1 MVTSESTRR
10 SDPDYAFDFCGGQ
23 LAIDFTNTVGS
34 RGGAPEEHLRTFGDL
49 VAWAEARGILP
60 RAGAA
65 RLRREAAERP
75 TAARAALGRALELRE
90 ALYRVIEAAAATG
103 RPAPA
108 DLAIVNAQVRET
120 FSRMRLSGR
129 RARSVS
135 ENCEYAPANED
146 SRTDRPSSR
155 GGSRRSFVTRLE
167 LTTEDAGTEYVADP
181 ILTPVVRAA
190 VELLT
195 SADIARVRTCADGA
209 CAWLFLDTTRSRT
222 RRWCDMK
229 SCGNRSKVR
238 RFRGAR

>member
-1 MVTSESTRR
+1 MVTSESTLR
-10 SDPDYAFDFCGGQ
+10 SEPDYTFDFCGGQ

-65 RLRREAAERP
+65 RLRRAAAGRP
-75 TAARAALGRALELRE
+75 AAACAALGRALELRE

-129 RARSVS
+129 RTRSVS
-135 ENCEYAPANED
+135 ENCEHAP
-146 SRTDRPSSR
+146 
-155 GGSRRSFVTRLE
+155 RLE

-195 SADIARVRTCADGA
+195 SADIARVRTCADLS

>member
-1 MVTSESTRR
+1 MVTSESTLR
-10 SDPDYAFDFCGGQ
+10 SEPDYTFDFCGGQ

-65 RLRREAAERP
+65 RLRREAAGRP
-75 TAARAALGRALELRE
+75 AAARAALGRALELRE
-90 ALYRVIEAAAATG
+90 ALYRVIEAAAATR

-129 RARSVS
+129 RS
-135 ENCEYAPANED
+135 
-146 SRTDRPSSR
+146 
-155 GGSRRSFVTRLE
+155 RLE
-167 LTTEDAGTEYVADP
+167 LTTEDAGTGSMADP
-181 ILTPVVRAA
+181 MLTPVVRAA

-195 SADIARVRTCADGA
+195 SEDIARVRTCADES

-222 RRWCDMK
+222 RRWCDM
-229 SCGNRSKVR
+229 
-238 RFRGAR
+238 

>member
-1 MVTSESTRR
+1 MVTAGSTLRSE
-10 SDPDYAFDFCGGQ
+10 PDYRFDFCGGQ

-49 VAWAEARGILP
+49 VAWAEARGVLP
-60 RAGAA
+60 RAGATH
-65 RLRREAAERP
+65 LRREAAERP

-129 RARSVS
+129 RTRSVS
-135 ENCEYAPANED
+135 ENCEHAPANED
-146 SRTDRPSSR
+146 SRTARPSSR

-195 SADIARVRTCADGA
+195 SADITRVRTCADGA

-238 RFRGAR
+238 RFRAQ

>member
-1 MVTSESTRR
+1 MVTAGSPVRSEPEYR
-10 SDPDYAFDFCGGQ
+10 FDFCGGQ

-49 VAWAEARGILP
+49 AAWAEARGILP
-60 RAGAA
+60 RARAT
-65 RLRREAAERP
+65 RLRRAAAARP
-75 TAARAALGRALELRE
+75 AAARAALGRALELRE
-90 ALYRVIEAAAATG
+90 ALYRVIEAAAAAR

-108 DLAIVNAQVRET
+108 DLAIVNAQVRAT
-120 FSRMRLSGR
+120 FSRIQL
-129 RARSVS
+129 
-135 ENCEYAPANED
+135 
-146 SRTDRPSSR
+146 
-155 GGSRRSFVTRLE
+155 GSRRSGSVSETLEHAPGLE
-167 LTTEDAGTEYVADP
+167 LTTEDAGTGSVADP

-195 SADIARVRTCADGA
+195 SADIARVRTCADQS

-238 RFRGAR
+238 RFRGGQ

>member
-1 MVTSESTRR
+1 MVTSESTLR
-10 SDPDYAFDFCGGQ
+10 SEPDYTFDFCGGQ
-23 LAIDFTNTVGS
+23 LAIDFTNTVRS

-65 RLRREAAERP
+65 RLRREAAGRP
-75 TAARAALGRALELRE
+75 AAARAALGRALELRE

-129 RARSVS
+129 RTRSVS
-135 ENCEYAPANED
+135 ENCEHAP
-146 SRTDRPSSR
+146 
-155 GGSRRSFVTRLE
+155 RLE

-181 ILTPVVRAA
+181 ILTPVRSEERRVGKSVRCCVDLGGRRIIKKKKGVEEGEAVLI
-190 VELLT
+190 VELELV
-195 SADIARVRTCADGA
+195 DPVD
-209 CAWLFLDTTRSRT
+209 LVF
-222 RRWCDMK
+222 
-229 SCGNRSKVR
+229 
-238 RFRGAR
+238 

>member
-1 MVTSESTRR
+1 MVTAGSTLRSE
-10 SDPDYAFDFCGGQ
+10 PEYPFDFCGGQ

-49 VAWAEARGILP
+49 AAWAEARGILP
-60 RAGAA
+60 RARAT
-65 RLRREAAERP
+65 RLRREAAGRP
-75 TAARAALGRALELRE
+75 AAARAALGRALELRE
-90 ALYRVIEAAAATG
+90 ALYRVIEAAAATR

-108 DLAIVNAQVRET
+108 DLAIVNAQVRAT
-120 FSRMRLSGR
+120 FSRIQL
-129 RARSVS
+129 
-135 ENCEYAPANED
+135 
-146 SRTDRPSSR
+146 
-155 GGSRRSFVTRLE
+155 GSRRSGSVSEKLEHAPGLE
-167 LTTEDAGTEYVADP
+167 LTTGDAGTESVADP

-195 SADIARVRTCADGA
+195 SADIARVRTCADGS

-238 RFRGAR
+238 RFRQS

>member
-1 MVTSESTRR
+1 MVTSESTLR
-10 SDPDYAFDFCGGQ
+10 SEPDYTFDFCGGQ

-65 RLRREAAERP
+65 RLRRAAAGRP
-75 TAARAALGRALELRE
+75 AAARAALGRALELRE

-129 RARSVS
+129 RS
-135 ENCEYAPANED
+135 
-146 SRTDRPSSR
+146 
-155 GGSRRSFVTRLE
+155 RLE
-167 LTTEDAGTEYVADP
+167 LTTEDAGTGSMADP
-181 ILTPVVRAA
+181 MLTPVVRAA

-195 SADIARVRTCADGA
+195 SEDIARVRTCADLS

>member
-1 MVTSESTRR
+1 MVTAGSTLRSEPEYR
-10 SDPDYAFDFCGGQ
+10 FDFCGGQ

-49 VAWAEARGILP
+49 AAWAEARGILP
-60 RAGAA
+60 RARAT
-65 RLRREAAERP
+65 RLRRDAAGRP
-75 TAARAALGRALELRE
+75 AAARAALGRALELRE
-90 ALYRVIEAAAATG
+90 ALYRVIEAAAAAR

-108 DLAIVNAQVRET
+108 DLAIVNAQVRAT
-120 FSRMRLSGR
+120 FSRVQLGSPRSG
-129 RARSVS
+129 SVS
-135 ENCEYAPANED
+135 EKLEHAP
-146 SRTDRPSSR
+146 
-155 GGSRRSFVTRLE
+155 GLE
-167 LTTEDAGTEYVADP
+167 LTTEDAGTGSVADP

-195 SADIARVRTCADGA
+195 SADIARVRTCADQS

-238 RFRGAR
+238 RFRGGQ

>member
-1 MVTSESTRR
+1 MVTSESTLR
-10 SDPDYAFDFCGGQ
+10 SEPDYTFDFCGGQ

-34 RGGAPEEHLRTFGDL
+34 RGDAPEEHLRTFGDL

-60 RAGAA
+60 RAGAD
-65 RLRREAAERP
+65 RLRREAAHRAS
-75 TAARAALGRALELRE
+75 AARTALDGALELRE
-90 ALYRVIEAAAATG
+90 ALYRVIEAAAARR

-129 RARSVS
+129 RS
-135 ENCEYAPANED
+135 P
-146 SRTDRPSSR
+146 
-155 GGSRRSFVTRLE
+155 LE
-167 LTTEDAGTEYVADP
+167 LTTEDADTGSVADP

-195 SADIARVRTCADGA
+195 SDDIARVRTCADA
-209 CAWLFLDTTRSRT
+209 SCAWLFLDTTRSRT

-238 RFRGAR
+238 RFRGSQ